1 MKTFALRLHPGDD
14 LRPCLQQFAQAHHL
28 QAGCVLSA
36 IGSLK
41 QVRLRFSNQPEGT
54 IIHDTFEVISLA
66 GTVSIYGVHL
76 HMAIADNQGTVLGGH
91 LMDGCL
97 IYTTAEI
104 VIGEL
109 EGVVFERAID
119 RQTGF
124 LELAIREMND

>member
-14 LRPCLQQFAQAHHL
+14 LRLCLKQFAQDYAL

-41 QVRLRFSNQPEGT
+41 QATLRFSNQPEGR
-54 IIHDTFEVISLA
+54 IIHDMFEVISLA
-66 GTVSIYGVHL
+66 GTLSIHGVHL
-76 HMAIADNQGTVLGGH
+76 HMAIADNQGSVLGGH
-91 LMDGCL
+91 LMEGCL

-109 EGVVFERAID
+109 EGVMFERAID

-124 LELAIREMND
+124 LELNIREING

>member
-1 MKTFALRLHPGDD
+1 MKTFALRLQPGDD
-14 LRPCLQQFAQAHHL
+14 LRPCLKQFAQDHNL
-28 QAGCVLSA
+28 QAGCILSA

-41 QVRLRFSNQPEGT
+41 QATLRFSNQPEGT
-54 IIHDTFEVISLA
+54 IIHSTFEVISLA
-66 GTVSIYGVHL
+66 GTLSIHGVHL
-76 HMAIADNQGTVLGGH
+76 HMAIADTQGAVLGGH

-109 EGVVFERAID
+109 AGIVFERAID

-124 LELAIREMND
+124 LELAIRAIND